1 MASSGELKTML
12 ADTRL
17 QQLIKQIDSAGVN
30 KEQALEDALHNNAD
44 FAAFTEV
51 LLAALRNGGHT

>member
-1 MASSGELKTML
+1 ML